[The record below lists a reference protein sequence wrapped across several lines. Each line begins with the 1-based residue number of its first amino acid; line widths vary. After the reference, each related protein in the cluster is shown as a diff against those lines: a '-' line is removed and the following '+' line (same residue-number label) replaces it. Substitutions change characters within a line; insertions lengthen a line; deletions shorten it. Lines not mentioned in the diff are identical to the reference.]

1 MNSFYSIKNTL
12 GSSQIKDER
21 YLFNLD
27 TTLMGALL
35 LLCGIG
41 LIVLYSATRGE
52 MAAITR
58 QSIRFGIG
66 FVVLIF
72 LAQIPSKQL
81 SNWSPWLY
89 IAGLVLLFVVMAIGY
104 SGKGAQRWLDL
115 GVFRFQPS
123 EVMKIF
129 LPMMV
134 AWYFRDK
141 HMPPTLWQIFIALI
155 LVAIPAGLIVR
166 QPDLGTAVLIVL
178 SGLFVI
184 FLAGIAWRLLMIFGG
199 LVLACMPLLWFYLHD
214 YQRQRVL
221 TLLNP
226 ESDPLGTGYHII
238 QSKIAIGSG
247 GVYGKGWLN
256 GTQSQLDFIPE
267 RSTDFI
273 FAVFSEEF
281 GFLGVA
287 FLLFLYAFI
296 VMRGLSIAARAQD
309 TYSRLLAGSLS
320 LSFFACFVVN
330 IGMVSGLL
338 PVVGVPLPLISYG
351 GTSAVTIMA
360 AFGILMSI
368 NSHRKLLSP

>member
-1 MNSFYSIKNTL
+1 MSSTYSIRNSLVTSPIRKEKPIL
-12 GSSQIKDER
+12 
-21 YLFNLD
+21 NLD
-27 TTLMGALL
+27 PTLMGALI
-35 LLCGIG
+35 LLCGLG
-41 LIVLYSATRGE
+41 LVVLYSATSGE
-52 MAAITR
+52 MAPITR
-58 QSIRFGIG
+58 QSIRFAIG
-66 FVVLIF
+66 FAALVF

-81 SNWSPWLY
+81 SDWSLWLY
-89 IAGLVLLFVVMAIGY
+89 VLGLVLLLVVIVFG

-115 GVFRFQPS
+115 GIIRFQPS

-141 HMPPTLWQIFIALI
+141 HMPPSLGHIFVTLI
-155 LVAIPAGLIVR
+155 LIAIPAGLVVR
-166 QPDLGTAVLIVL
+166 QPDLGTAILIVL
-178 SGLFVI
+178 SGIFVI
-184 FLAGIAWRLLMIFGG
+184 FLAGIAWRLLIVFGG
-199 LVLACMPLLWFYLHD
+199 LALACMPLFWFYLHD
-214 YQRQRVL
+214 YQQQRIL
-221 TLLNP
+221 TLFNP
-226 ESDPLGTGYHII
+226 ESDPLNTGYHII

-287 FLLFLYAFI
+287 LLLFAYSFI

-320 LSFFACFVVN
+320 LSFFAYFVVN

-351 GTSAVTIMA
+351 GTSVVTILA

-368 NSHRKLLSP
+368 HSRRKLLSP

>member
-1 MNSFYSIKNTL
+1 MSSTYSIRNSLVTSPIRKKKPIL
-12 GSSQIKDER
+12 
-21 YLFNLD
+21 NLD
-27 TTLMGALL
+27 PTLMGALI
-35 LLCGIG
+35 LLCGLG
-41 LIVLYSATRGE
+41 LVVLYSATSGE
-52 MAAITR
+52 MAPITR
-58 QSIRFGIG
+58 QSIRFAIG
-66 FVVLIF
+66 FAALVF

-81 SNWSPWLY
+81 SDWSLWLY
-89 IAGLVLLFVVMAIGY
+89 VLGLVLLLVVIVFG

-115 GVFRFQPS
+115 GIIRFQPS

-141 HMPPTLWQIFIALI
+141 HMPPSLGHIFVALI
-155 LVAIPAGLIVR
+155 LIAIPVGLVVR
-166 QPDLGTAVLIVL
+166 QPDLGTAILIVL
-178 SGLFVI
+178 SGIFVI
-184 FLAGIAWRLLMIFGG
+184 FLAGIAWRLLIVFGG
-199 LVLACMPLLWFYLHD
+199 LALACMPLFWFYLHD
-214 YQRQRVL
+214 YQQQRIL
-221 TLLNP
+221 TLFNP
-226 ESDPLGTGYHII
+226 ESDPLNTGYHII

-287 FLLFLYAFI
+287 LLLFAYSFI

-309 TYSRLLAGSLS
+309 TYSRLLAGGLS
-320 LSFFACFVVN
+320 LSFFAYFVVN

-351 GTSAVTIMA
+351 GTSAVTILA

-368 NSHRKLLSP
+368 HSRRKLLSP